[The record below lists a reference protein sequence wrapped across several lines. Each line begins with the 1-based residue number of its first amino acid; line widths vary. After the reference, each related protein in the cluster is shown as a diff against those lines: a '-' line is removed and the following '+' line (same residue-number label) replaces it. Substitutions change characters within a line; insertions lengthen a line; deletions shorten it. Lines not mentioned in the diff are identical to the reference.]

1 MEVKKLKLNT
11 VKPYWKNPRRNEE
24 TVELLKKSIGKYGF
38 NVPLIIDKNNVI
50 IAGHARY
57 KALMQLGYEE
67 AECVI
72 VDLPPDKAREFR
84 IADNKIAELS
94 FWDSDKLKEELK
106 LIGDLEELV
115 GFKDGEID
123 ELLTDD
129 SLIDD
134 IEIIPDTGGTVASE
148 GISSAEFAGVGVTG
162 TEFAGNDEE
171 GEEDDVIDAIC
182 PECGE
187 LNRLSK
193 RDLLNEN

>member
-57 KALMQLGYEE
+57 KALMQLGYKEV
-67 AECVI
+67 ECVI
-72 VDLPPDKAREFR
+72 VDLPPDKTREFR

-106 LIGDLEELV
+106 LISDLEELV

-134 IEIIPDTGGTVASE
+134 IEIIPDTGGE
-148 GISSAEFAGVGVTG
+148 GISSTEFAGVGVTG

>member
-129 SLIDD
+129 LLIDD
-134 IEIIPDTGGTVASE
+134 IEIIPDIGGE
-148 GISSAEFAGVGVTG
+148 GISS

-171 GEEDDVIDAIC
+171 GEEDDVIEAIC